1 MDFKSE
7 TKKTLFLPK
16 TDKRVYLQEIIVDV
30 NRKKEKTKIKGFL
43 FQVKAVGFSAL

>member
-16 TDKRVYLQEIIVDV
+16 PDKRVQLQRIIVDV
-30 NRKKEKTKIKGFL
+30 NRKKEKDKN
-43 FQVKAVGFSAL
+43 